1 MNKRYAPTCF
11 FAHVGAYQHQ
21 YQRRLT
27 SLAEGIRP
35 DNMPAGLIQFPHRVF
50 PRLENGNAAM
60 FIPNASAAEN
70 TASIGASP
78 RWSRASANR
87 GSIPAWEARSSAFQE
102 WRAAMENRPPR
113 LDDGRE
119 RHLENL
125 STHDMERLVSEAF
138 GVATSLSNAADGEA
152 HRTAMREGL
161 HTFDM
166 LRERYGL
173 TQDGLWIT
181 ATDMNESQRTL
192 IHCP

>member
-1 MNKRYAPTCF
+1 MRQGVAQRGRVHPPHTQGRLLHRPPAVQGTTKTSFTDPSQV
-11 FAHVGAYQHQ
+11 VGYRITWHSADGWTE
-21 YQRRLT
+21 RFNAFELGDDMRLKQLRAIWSDDARSR
-27 SLAEGIRP
+27 SLA
-35 DNMPAGLIQFPHRVF
+35 V
-50 PRLENGNAAM
+50 
-60 FIPNASAAEN
+60 
-70 TASIGASP
+70 
-78 RWSRASANR
+78 
-87 GSIPAWEARSSAFQE
+87 QE